1 MNQNYRNTHSQV
13 HKRVPTRVFTLPRF
27 VIVNKKGD
35 RERGEREKRRG
46 EERRE
51 EKRREIW
58 LSTQEGII

>member
-35 RERGEREKRRG
+35 REERERRE

-51 EKRREIW
+51 EKRREEKFGY
-58 LSTQEGII
+58 LPKRESFK